1 MRYFVLLLVMV
12 TTLGCGQDKLPLL
25 GDTEYQRKMNADF
38 KDAAKSPLTDRDRKV
53 FRSLDF
59 FKHDST
65 YSVTADFKRTPNEV
79 SFKMKTTTDRLVDY
93 VKYGEATFKIK
104 DKALKLNVYQDL
116 DMAKEVGQEEALFLP
131 FMDNT
136 NGAESYKGGRYIEVK
151 LPENNQIIIDFN
163 KAYNPYCAYN
173 KRYSCPIVPNE
184 NILYV
189 RIEAGIK
196 KYQKLE
202 D

>member
-1 MRYFVLLLVMV
+1 MRYIILLFVIITNLS
-12 TTLGCGQDKLPLL
+12 CAQDKLPLL
-25 GDTEYQRKMNADF
+25 GDTDYQRQMNADF

-59 FKHDST
+59 FKFDSI
-65 YSVTADFKRTPNEV
+65 YMVNADFKRTPDETP
-79 SFKMKTTTDRLVDY
+79 FKMKTTTDREVDY
-93 VKYGEATFKIK
+93 IKYGEATFTIK
-104 DKALKLNVYQDL
+104 DKILKLNVYQDL

-136 NGAESYKGGRYIEVK
+136 NGVESYKGGRYIEVK
-151 LPENNQIIIDFN
+151 LPKDDKIFIDFN

-173 KRYSCPIVPNE
+173 KKYSCPIVPSE

-189 RIEAGIK
+189 RIEAGVK
-196 KYQKLE
+196 KYTKA
-202 D
+202 